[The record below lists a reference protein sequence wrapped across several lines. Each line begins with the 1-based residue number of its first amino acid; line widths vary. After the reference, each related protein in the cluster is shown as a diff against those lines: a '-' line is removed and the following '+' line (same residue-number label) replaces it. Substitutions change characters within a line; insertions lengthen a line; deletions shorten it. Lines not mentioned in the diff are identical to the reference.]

1 MGSTHIMECNFFLH
15 AFKRLLFISW
25 LCSCTQA
32 VSSLDEGELLI
43 AVVSPVAKQSLQG
56 LRASV
61 VVSPKLLHSGPVDV
75 EYRLSCPSA
84 REIFSEQG

>member
-1 MGSTHIMECNFFLH
+1 MECNFFLH

-61 VVSPKLLHSGPVDV
+61 VVSPKLLHLGPVDV